1 MSFTG
6 TGLEVRTRGGSLG
19 GLTMSLMFSIKDLY
33 HGSSISGG
41 SRCARW
47 SLGSGK
53 RLFGCD
59 RSAMFVH
66 QLPLWRTAV
75 YALLF
80 DDGRGQVVTAFGN
93 SAPRILTAILP
104 QPYHRQPVN
113 SAT

>member
-1 MSFTG
+1 M
-6 TGLEVRTRGGSLG
+6 
-19 GLTMSLMFSIKDLY
+19 KDLY

-41 SRCARW
+41 RRCARW
-47 SLGSGK
+47 SLGSEK

-59 RSAMFVH
+59 RSAMFIH
-66 QLPLWRTAV
+66 QLPVWRTAV

-93 SAPRILTAILP
+93 SAPSLLTVILP

-113 SAT
+113 SATCRSKVVMSYLGKVEMSY